1 MSLLHFHLVDQV
13 VAPLLDLNAKSLEEA
28 RLPIVLS
35 LSQED
40 LHHAQVLRLKPGE
53 HIAII
58 DASKD
63 YFECELVSVS
73 AKEIRVTVS
82 RRLNAP
88 SLPNIS
94 LIQGLPKSDKMEGI
108 IRHATEIGIKLV
120 VAWQSYRSISKLNP
134 QKAEQKRKRWQEIAR
149 SASMQSGRIDIPEVE
164 VGLSSKDLASYL
176 ADYDYVFVCYEEAP
190 LNASLSEELAG
201 LLALETRDIKE
212 LKIALLIGPEGG
224 IDAQELGLL
233 QSLETLKLVSLG
245 STILRTETA
254 ALVACALA
262 VNEYNRVC
270 MRSGS

>member
-13 VAPLLDLNAKSLEEA
+13 IAPLLDFEGNSLEKA
-28 RLPIVLS
+28 SLPLVLS

-53 HIAII
+53 HIAVI

-73 AKEIRVTVS
+73 GEEIRATVS
-82 RRLNAP
+82 RRLNAV
-88 SLPNIS
+88 SLPHIS

-108 IRHATEIGIKLV
+108 IRHATEIGIKRV
-120 VAWQSYRSISKLNP
+120 VAWQSYRSIAKLNP
-134 QKAEQKRKRWQEIAR
+134 QKAEQKRRRWQEIAR
-149 SASMQSGRIDIPEVE
+149 SASMQSGRIDVPKVGL
-164 VGLSSKDLASYL
+164 GLSSKDLASYL
-176 ADYDYVFVCYEEAP
+176 AAYDYVFVCYEEAP

-201 LLALETRDIKE
+201 LLAIETRDIEE
-212 LKIALLIGPEGG
+212 LKIALVIGPEGG
-224 IDAQELGLL
+224 IDAQELELL
-233 QSLETLKLVSLG
+233 QPLKTLKVVSLG

-262 VNEYNRVC
+262 VNEYNRVY
-270 MRSGS
+270 MRSRS